1 MVVPDG
7 GSVIQPAD
15 NGDADGMMSSS
26 EPEFGPNLTTVE
38 LEEVRK
44 LQELVRRLEV
54 QNQALRNR
62 GSKLVLGGNSNLT
75 TGSNINSLHEVMD
88 TSPRAEDAGNL
99 VLSPPVGSS
108 SSEDMSPMPDG
119 CRPENEEQQDGFLSL
134 PCASGAKQTLAR
146 FVTSLSPDV
155 CDSETLGAGHAGMDQ
170 SALDEVDVL
179 DLETCAQ
186 AEDEDSWWVY

>member
-15 NGDADGMMSSS
+15 SGDADGLMSSS

-62 GSKLVLGGNSNLT
+62 GSKLVLGAASNSNLS
-75 TGSNINSLHEVMD
+75 TGANRNNLHGAMD
-88 TSPRAEDAGNL
+88 TSPGAEDAGNL
-99 VLSPPVGSS
+99 AGSS
-108 SSEDMSPMPDG
+108 SSEDMSPLPEAS
-119 CRPENEEQQDGFLSL
+119 RPEEDGFLGS
-134 PCASGAKQTLAR
+134 KQTLGC
-146 FVTSLSPDV
+146 FDPSLSPDL
-155 CDSETLGAGHAGMDQ
+155 CEADTLGASGAGMDQ
-170 SALDEVDVL
+170 SALDEVDEL

-186 AEDEDSWWVY
+186 AEDEDSWWVYSSFYCNVT